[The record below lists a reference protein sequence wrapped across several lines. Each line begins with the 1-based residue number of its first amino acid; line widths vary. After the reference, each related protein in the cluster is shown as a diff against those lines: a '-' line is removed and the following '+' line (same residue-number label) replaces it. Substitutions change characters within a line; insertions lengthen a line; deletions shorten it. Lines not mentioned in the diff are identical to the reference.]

1 MCSTLPPQISGCQFT
16 IDELPHRSVDG
27 TIGRPIGRRIGRT
40 IGPPIDGT
48 HVWFVV
54 GQELNVSCLPPQERC
69 LRHTEDVIENTILRG
84 AKAAAARERIDA
96 EMIDDVDVTATV
108 AKLMKP
114 LQAHANGDLSWRLK
128 RGLKRRRRRRR
139 RRRKRRRPSHD
150 IPSKVTYGCLFVGI
164 MKLDVAKAPMASVPE
179 RSRYA
184 IMWRRYLYYSIG
196 CLRPNQQRTDG

>member
-1 MCSTLPPQISGCQFT
+1 MLDPPPSNFCLPVYDRSS
-16 IDELPHRSVDG
+16 HRSVDG

-84 AKAAAARERIDA
+84 AKVAAARERVDEI
-96 EMIDDVDVTATV
+96 EIDDVDVTATV

-164 MKLDVAKAPMASVPE
+164 MKLDVAMAPMASVPE